1 MMKTSVKIG
10 ALVLTWTVAN
20 MAVAAPPQKPGK
32 ADFWPQWRGPNGTGV
47 ALRSNPPTE
56 WSEEKNIRW
65 KVPMTG
71 RSHATPIV
79 WGDRVFI
86 LTAVETDQTPAEAGA
101 YVQPGDR
108 EGRRGDRGRRRGGFG
123 MRNAKPTKAYQFQVM
138 ALDRKTGKTVWDTTV
153 HKEIPHEAGHPDA
166 SQASASPV
174 TDGEHIYAFFGSYGL
189 YCLDMK
195 GKVKWEKDFGDM
207 KTRNEFGEGSSP
219 ALYGDT
225 IIVNWDHEGDDFIVA
240 LNKKTGKEL
249 WRRDRDEPT
258 TWSSPIVFRANGKP
272 QVVVSA
278 TNAICAYDLKTG
290 KDIWSCRGM
299 TANTI
304 PTPMIGNGLLYC
316 ISGFRGAALLAIRY
330 GAAKG
335 DITDS
340 GTVAWRYDKDTP
352 YVPSA
357 LLYKDVLYFL
367 ENNRPIL
374 TCLDAKKGEP
384 LAEKRRIE
392 GPDMIYASLVGAGNK
407 VYIAGRNGKTTVIRH
422 GGEFEV
428 LATNVLDD
436 GFEASP
442 AIAGDELFLRGRKHL
457 YCIAED

>member
-1 MMKTSVKIG
+1 MICGLILSWFVTGV
-10 ALVLTWTVAN
+10 VL
-20 MAVAAPPQKPGK
+20 AAPPKKGDVQSN
-32 ADFWPQWRGPNGTGV
+32 WPQWRGPDGTGV
-47 ALRSNPPTE
+47 APKSNPPTE

-65 KVPMTG
+65 KAPMEG

-79 WGDRVFI
+79 WGNRVFV
-86 LTAVETDQTPAEAGA
+86 LTAVETDQTPAESG
-101 YVQPGDR
+101 VWMQPR
-108 EGRRGDRGRRRGGFG
+108 EGGPRDGERRGGGRRRGGFG
-123 MRNAKPTKAYQFQVM
+123 MRNPKPTKVYQFKVL
-138 ALDRKTGKTVWDTTV
+138 ALDRKTGEVVWNTTV
-153 HKEIPHEAGHPDA
+153 HEEVPHESGHPDA

-174 TDGEHIYAFFGSYGL
+174 TDGEHVYAYFGSYGL

-225 IIVNWDHEGDDFIVA
+225 IVINWDHEGDDFIVG

-249 WRRDRDEPT
+249 WRTDRDEST
-258 TWSSPIVFRANGKP
+258 NWSSPIVIRANGKP
-272 QVVVSA
+272 QVVVCA
-278 TNAICAYDLKTG
+278 TGAIRAYDLKNG
-290 KDIWSCRGM
+290 KEIWSCRGM

-335 DITDS
+335 DISDS
-340 GTVAWRYDKDTP
+340 GTIAWKYDKDTP

-367 ENNRPIL
+367 ENTRPIL

-384 LAEKRRIE
+384 LTDRIRLG
-392 GPDMIYASLVGAGNK
+392 GPDMIYSSLVGAGGH
-407 VYIAGRNGKTTVIRH
+407 VYVVGRNGKTAVLRH
-422 GGEFEV
+422 GGDFEKV
-428 LATNVLDD
+428 ATNSLDD

-442 AIAGDELFLRGRKHL
+442 AIAGNEIFLRGRKSL
-457 YCIAED
+457 YCIAEK